1 MIHQY
6 QNNGYNIVLD
16 VNSGAV
22 HVVDQEAYDV
32 IAVLNEMN
40 AEHTPETLK
49 APETETVLKEKL
61 GDRYTEEDLKDILD
75 AVTELTEQGRLFTKD
90 IYENLIGIVKQRKTV
105 VKALCLHI
113 AHDCNLACQYCFAEE
128 GEYHGRR
135 ALMSYEVGKKALDF
149 RGAGNLLGEAQSG
162 HMAAVGYDLYCK
174 MLNEAVKELKGEK
187 EEDQFTTTMDLNIDA
202 FIPESYIKNEYQKL
216 DIYKRIAA
224 ITTEEEMDD
233 MTEELIDRFGDIPKK
248 VQQLLHI
255 AALKSLAHAAYVTA
269 VEQKGSDFKFT
280 LYEKAK
286 LDPQKIPGLL
296 QRYGNKLVFRAEEPP
311 YFFYQKK
318 GRSGKETGEDTIQ
331 LLRKILEDIR
341 ELRIVP

>member
-1 MIHQY
+1 M
-6 QNNGYNIVLD
+6 
-16 VNSGAV
+16 
-22 HVVDQEAYDV
+22 AYAFLLYRRDK
-32 IAVLNEMN
+32 L
-40 AEHTPETLK
+40 
-49 APETETVLKEKL
+49 LKEVAEKRLAAIQEFTDL
-61 GDRYTEEDLKDILD
+61 GSGIKIAMRDLEI
-75 AVTELTEQGRLFTKD
+75 
-90 IYENLIGIVKQRKTV
+90 
-105 VKALCLHI
+105 
-113 AHDCNLACQYCFAEE
+113 
-128 GEYHGRR
+128 
-135 ALMSYEVGKKALDF
+135 

>member
-1 MIHQY
+1 MDSFESITGKGIKASYEGHTY
-6 QNNGYNIVLD
+6 WVGSHKLLKDFSATVSDVMAEMLVHYESDGNGIIYFGRENELLAI
-16 VNSGAV
+16 
-22 HVVDQEAYDV
+22 
-32 IAVLNEMN
+32 IAVSD
-40 AEHTPETLK
+40 PIK
-49 APETETVLKEKL
+49 ATS
-61 GDRYTEEDLKDILD
+61 
-75 AVTELTEQGRLFTKD
+75 A
-90 IYENLIGIVKQRKTV
+90 
-105 VKALCLHI
+105 
-113 AHDCNLACQYCFAEE
+113 
-128 GEYHGRR
+128 
-135 ALMSYEVGKKALDF
+135 
-149 RGAGNLLGEAQSG
+149 
-162 HMAAVGYDLYCK
+162 
-174 MLNEAVKELKGEK
+174 EAVKELKGEK